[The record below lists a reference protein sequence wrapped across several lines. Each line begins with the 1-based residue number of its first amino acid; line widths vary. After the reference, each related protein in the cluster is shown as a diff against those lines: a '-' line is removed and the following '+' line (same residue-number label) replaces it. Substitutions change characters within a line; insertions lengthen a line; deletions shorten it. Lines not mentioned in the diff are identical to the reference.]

1 MRTKWKRFSNSL
13 TKTKNKSKMKKIFKL
28 DDNIM
33 YQIYIFSERQEYKMS
48 GNKNYKTKQQS
59 AIMDCIKTNAN
70 GYVTVN
76 DIWNYLKEH
85 NYSVGQTTIYR
96 HLDKMEEAGI
106 VTRLKVEGQAGACYR
121 YLNPQEK
128 IEDGFYIKCE
138 ECGEVTRMECHHLE
152 EIYRHIGDD
161 HNFRIN
167 PKKTVFYGKC
177 EKCQKSDK

>member
-1 MRTKWKRFSNSL
+1 
-13 TKTKNKSKMKKIFKL
+13 
-28 DDNIM
+28 
-33 YQIYIFSERQEYKMS
+33 MS

-59 AIMDCIKTNAN
+59 AIMDCIKMNAN

-106 VTRLKVEGQAGACYR
+106 VTRLKVEGQAGACYK
-121 YLNPQEK
+121 YLDPEEK

-152 EIYRHIGDD
+152 EIYKHIGDD

-177 EKCQKSDK
+177 GKCQKAGK

>member
-1 MRTKWKRFSNSL
+1 
-13 TKTKNKSKMKKIFKL
+13 MKKIFKL

-76 DIWNYLKEH
+76 DIWNYLKEN

-106 VTRLKVEGQAGACYR
+106 VTRLKVEGQAGACYK